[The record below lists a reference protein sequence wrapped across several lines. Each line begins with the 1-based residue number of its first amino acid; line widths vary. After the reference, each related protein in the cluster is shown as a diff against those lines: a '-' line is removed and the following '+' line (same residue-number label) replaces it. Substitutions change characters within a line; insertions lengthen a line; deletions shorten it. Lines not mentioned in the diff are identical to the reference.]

1 MSDTFLDQAC
11 RLISHHEG
19 FRGRPYDDH
28 DGKDVHAPVGKLT
41 IGYGFNVQDT
51 PLPQAVALFWL
62 RFLLVEM
69 HDQMRQFMWFA
80 RANDARQIAF
90 LDMRYNLGEHGI
102 AQFNNMIAA
111 ARADDWEQAAAEAQ
125 DSRWFRQV
133 KRRGENIVQILRT
146 GRIDWNRL
154 K

>member
-11 RLISHHEG
+11 RLIAHHES

-28 DGKDVHAPVGKLT
+28 DGKDVRAPIGKLT

-51 PLPQAVALFWL
+51 PLPHNVAIYWL
-62 RFLLVEM
+62 RELVVEM
-69 HDQMRQFMWFA
+69 HDEMRQLMWFA

-90 LDMRYNLGEHGI
+90 LDMRYNLGERGI
-102 AQFNNMIAA
+102 GQFHNMIAA
-111 ARADDWEQAAAEAQ
+111 ARAGEWDQAAAEAK
-125 DSRWFRQV
+125 DSLWFRQV
-133 KRRGENIVQILRT
+133 KRRGENIVAILAN
-146 GRIDWNRL
+146 GRIDWHML